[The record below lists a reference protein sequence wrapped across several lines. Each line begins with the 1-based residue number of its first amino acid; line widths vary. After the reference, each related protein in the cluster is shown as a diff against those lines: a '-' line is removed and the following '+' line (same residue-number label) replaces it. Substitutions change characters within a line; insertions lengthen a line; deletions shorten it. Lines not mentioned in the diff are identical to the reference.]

1 MINDNEVMQTIYY
14 EAMMMGQDPRST
26 LDYYQNN
33 NLLPAIKMTMIEDRV
48 LHYLLDKKFE
58 SSKKPKQEKDS
69 KPKITKEEGVNE

>member
-1 MINDNEVMQTIYY
+1 
-14 EAMMMGQDPRST
+14 
-26 LDYYQNN
+26 
-33 NLLPAIKMTMIEDRV
+33 MTMIEDRV